1 MCSSWRRQRGRI
13 STGLVARAI
22 LPVDW
27 LVGVGGISITLT
39 SQSWGLLVAGSR
51 GQGRGSGG
59 TRTITSENYSF
70 ENL

>member
-22 LPVDW
+22 LSVDW